1 MLMDPSPKPWA
12 TEPLETRTTTI
23 WWRPIWLKK
32 WDCIVVI
39 ESIGPELMIW
49 DGLEEVVET
58 KNALQ
63 NYPKLH
69 KMSRNPWPTFY
80 KMPRQQWKVEVWL
93 ASLLRSAVNH
103 LQIQRSKSAAPFVI
117 QTRSTNPFFS
127 IQSSSLQKSRP
138 PSLYSFSQWQRMDL
152 PNCTKLRDPNP
163 ISLNPICTQSCPRD
177 LCTISKIDTEH
188 QRWEINH
195 VAITALR
202 ACTLDLLYNW

>member
-1 MLMDPSPKPWA
+1 MLMDPSPKPCA

-80 KMPRQQWKVEVWL
+80 KMPRRQWKVEVWL

-117 QTRSTNPFFS
+117 QTRSTNPIFLFKV
-127 IQSSSLQKSRP
+127 LLPYRRADP
-138 PSLYSFSQWQRMDL
+138 PLF
-152 PNCTKLRDPNP
+152 THF
-163 ISLNPICTQSCPRD
+163 LNGRGWIFPTVQ
-177 LCTISKIDTEH
+177 
-188 QRWEINH
+188 N
-195 VAITALR
+195 
-202 ACTLDLLYNW
+202 